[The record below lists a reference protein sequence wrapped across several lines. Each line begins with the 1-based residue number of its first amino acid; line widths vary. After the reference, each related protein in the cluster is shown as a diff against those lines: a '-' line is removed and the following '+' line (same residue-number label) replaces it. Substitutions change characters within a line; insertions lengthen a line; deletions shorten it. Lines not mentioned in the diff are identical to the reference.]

1 MKKTYIIILTL
12 TLFCLNSKAS
22 NYNEANWFLS
32 IDVEQIK
39 STLLPLIP
47 TTPKGKNKFSIEN
60 HLPQELQKMTLYG
73 HSEQED
79 DLTVMATGNFSG
91 FSLNDYIT
99 ETLYQIN
106 GESPISLQSSENYQG
121 VIINTFIVDENTG
134 GKKDKHNAVFYS
146 AKLDNSHLVISL
158 VQDEVKNW
166 IDQRYNL
173 NDLYQ
178 SDLVSLL
185 INIESAMAHMG
196 ADLSKNSQPF
206 NSAMFQKINQFSASM
221 YEAATG
227 NDLSFEA
234 ALSTSDEATAKQLQ
248 QVINGLIAMN
258 ALSNLDENKPAL
270 SALMSGL
277 NIDVQGSNLLITTSL
292 PYSLIP
298 EMDID

>member
-1 MKKTYIIILTL
+1 MKKTCIIILTL
-12 TLFCLNSKAS
+12 ALFCFNSKAS
-22 NYNEANWFLS
+22 NYNQANWFLS
-32 IDVEQIK
+32 VDVEQIK
-39 STLLPLIP
+39 NTLLPLMP
-47 TTPKGKNKFSIEN
+47 KTSKGKNNFSFEN
-60 HLPQELQKMTLYG
+60 NLPKELKKLTLYG

-79 DLTVMATGNFSG
+79 DLTVMATGDFSV

-99 ETLYQIN
+99 DTLYQIN
-106 GESPISLQSSENYQG
+106 GESPISLQNTQNYHG
-121 VIINTFIVDENTG
+121 ITINEFVVDENED
-134 GKKDKHNAVFYS
+134 GKKDKHNAAFYS
-146 AKLDNSHLVISL
+146 AKLDNNHMVISL
-158 VQDEVKNW
+158 VEDEVKNW
-166 IDQRYNL
+166 IDQRYSL
-173 NDLYQ
+173 NDLHQ

-221 YEAATG
+221 YESATG

-258 ALSNLDENKPAL
+258 ALSNMDENKPAL
-270 SALMSGL
+270 SALMTGI